1 MPDTPNP
8 LPDFNE
14 LAVRAITCCH
24 QWRAWAQRE
33 PRESPNAR
41 RAFELAALFEK
52 QACILSAMY
61 RNRTEWTTPARSDFH
76 NTPHKKGD
84 T

>member
-14 LAVRAITCCH
+14 LAVRAITCCQ

-52 QACILSAMY
+52 QACILSAMH
-61 RNRTEWTTPARSDFH
+61 RNRMTVKPPNRRNF
-76 NTPHKKGD
+76 PRPKL
-84 T
+84 